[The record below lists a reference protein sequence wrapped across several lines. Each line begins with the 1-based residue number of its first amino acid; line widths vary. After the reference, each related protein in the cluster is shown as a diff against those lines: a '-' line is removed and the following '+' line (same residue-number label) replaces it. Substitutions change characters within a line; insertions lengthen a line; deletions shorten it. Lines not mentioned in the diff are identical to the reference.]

1 MYVNFLKRIFD
12 LLFSFL
18 LILFLS
24 PVLLF
29 ISLLILFSMG
39 RPILFNQIR
48 PGLNKDSFRM
58 YKFRTMI
65 QDNNLDDE
73 SRITKVGGTLRK
85 LSLDELPQLF
95 NVFLGD
101 MSLIGPRPLLEEYN
115 DYYSDFENKRFLVKP
130 GISGLAQVKGR
141 NQLSWDQKLKYDV
154 EYAEKVNFFLDLKI
168 FFLTIY
174 VVLTSSGFKRS
185 GETINLIQS
194 RKDNLNN
201 IKTE

>member
-1 MYVNFLKRIFD
+1 MYLNFLKRIFD
-12 LLFSFL
+12 LFFSFL

-174 VVLTSSGFKRS
+174 VVLTSRGFKRS

-194 RKDNLNN
+194 RKGSLKN

>member
-1 MYVNFLKRIFD
+1 
-12 LLFSFL
+12 
-18 LILFLS
+18 
-24 PVLLF
+24 
-29 ISLLILFSMG
+29 
-39 RPILFNQIR
+39 
-48 PGLNKDSFRM
+48 M

-73 SRITKVGGTLRK
+73 SRITKVGEVLRK

-101 MSLIGPRPLLEEYN
+101 MSLIGPRPLLVEYN

-154 EYAEKVNFFLDLKI
+154 EYVEKVNFFLDLKI

-174 VVLTSSGFKRS
+174 VVLTLSGFKKS
-185 GETINLIQS
+185 GEAKNFIQS
-194 RKDNLNN
+194 RKDN
-201 IKTE
+201 

>member
-1 MYVNFLKRIFD
+1 MYVNYLKRIFD

>member
-1 MYVNFLKRIFD
+1 MYLNFLKRIFD
-12 LLFSFL
+12 LFFSFL

-174 VVLTSSGFKRS
+174 VVLTSRGFKRS

-194 RKDNLNN
+194 RKGSLNN
-201 IKTE
+201 IKKE

>member
-1 MYVNFLKRIFD
+1 MYLNFLKRIFD
-12 LLFSFL
+12 LFFSFL

-73 SRITKVGGTLRK
+73 SRITKVGG
-85 LSLDELPQLF
+85 
-95 NVFLGD
+95 
-101 MSLIGPRPLLEEYN
+101 
-115 DYYSDFENKRFLVKP
+115 
-130 GISGLAQVKGR
+130 
-141 NQLSWDQKLKYDV
+141 
-154 EYAEKVNFFLDLKI
+154 
-168 FFLTIY
+168 
-174 VVLTSSGFKRS
+174 
-185 GETINLIQS
+185 
-194 RKDNLNN
+194 N
-201 IKTE
+201 IKKVKS

>member
-1 MYVNFLKRIFD
+1 M
-12 LLFSFL
+12 
-18 LILFLS
+18 
-24 PVLLF
+24 
-29 ISLLILFSMG
+29 M
-39 RPILFNQIR
+39 NQE
-48 PGLNKDSFRM
+48 LQKW
-58 YKFRTMI
+58 
-65 QDNNLDDE
+65 
-73 SRITKVGGTLRK
+73 GGTLRK

-174 VVLTSSGFKRS
+174 VVLTSRGFKRS

-194 RKDNLNN
+194 RKGSLNN
-201 IKTE
+201 IKKE

>member
-18 LILFLS
+18 LLLFLS
-24 PVLLF
+24 PVFLF

-39 RPILFNQIR
+39 SPIFFNQIR
-48 PGLNKDSFRM
+48 PGLRKDPFRM

-73 SRITKVGGTLRK
+73 SRITKVGEVLRK

-101 MSLIGPRPLLEEYN
+101 MSLIGPRPLLVEYN

-154 EYAEKVNFFLDLKI
+154 EYVEKVNFFLDLKI

-174 VVLTSSGFKRS
+174 VVLTLSGFKKS
-185 GETINLIQS
+185 GEAKNFIQS
-194 RKDNLNN
+194 RKDN
-201 IKTE
+201 

>member
-1 MYVNFLKRIFD
+1 
-12 LLFSFL
+12 
-18 LILFLS
+18 
-24 PVLLF
+24 
-29 ISLLILFSMG
+29 MG

-174 VVLTSSGFKRS
+174 VVLTSRGFKRS

-194 RKDNLNN
+194 RKGSLNN
-201 IKTE
+201 IKKE

>member
-1 MYVNFLKRIFD
+1 
-12 LLFSFL
+12 
-18 LILFLS
+18 
-24 PVLLF
+24 
-29 ISLLILFSMG
+29 MG

-174 VVLTSSGFKRS
+174 VVLTSRGFKRS

-194 RKDNLNN
+194 RKGSLKN